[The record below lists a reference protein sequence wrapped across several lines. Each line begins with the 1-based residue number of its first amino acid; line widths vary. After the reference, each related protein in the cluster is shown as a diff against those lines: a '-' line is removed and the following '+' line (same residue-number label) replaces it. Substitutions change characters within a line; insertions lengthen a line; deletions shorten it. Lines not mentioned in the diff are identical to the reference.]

1 LPLDRNPLDEVV
13 DPGIDAGR
21 QYLTL
26 IARAALIYSHA
37 HLPSIERGRCHP
49 LNHPLDLAFVGRPT
63 CLDQLA
69 DELVGGMLAERG
81 AQPRTAKYDASG

>member
-26 IARAALIYSHA
+26 VARAALIYSHP
-37 HLPSIERGRCHP
+37 HLPSIERRRCHP
-49 LNHPLDLAFVGRPT
+49 LNNPLDLVFVGPPPAA
-63 CLDQLA
+63 DQLA
-69 DELVGGMLAERG
+69 DQPVHRMAAEVC
-81 AQPRTAKYDASG
+81 AQPRTAK